1 MLCAR
6 CVRPAF
12 VARDSEAVATRHGG
26 GGRWTA
32 AVVVAAVAVGAC
44 SRSRTNIAA
53 PATTTTRPAP
63 TTSTT
68 VDPKQQVIAAY
79 ENYWKQYGRV
89 TSDPSGRPDDPVLLG
104 TVTAEFAKQMKLN
117 IFGLRQLH
125 RYTKGEVVV
134 HPQQVDIQGSTASLL
149 TCNRD
154 DSDQYDQNGN
164 DLSAHPGI
172 GKPMQAKAA
181 LVISVSGRWLVNQN
195 YLTGATCV
203 F

>member
-1 MLCAR
+1 MLC
-6 CVRPAF
+6 VGSTRPAF
-12 VARDSEAVATRHGG
+12 VARDSEAVATRPGG
-26 GGRWTA
+26 GGRWMA
-32 AVVVAAVAVGAC
+32 AVLVAALVPAAC
-44 SRSRTNIAA
+44 SRSRANIAA
-53 PATTTTRPAP
+53 PATTTTRDAP

-68 VDPKQQVIAAY
+68 VDPKQEVIAAY

-89 TSDPSGRPDDPVLLG
+89 ASDPGGRPDDPVLVG

-117 IFGLRQLH
+117 ILGLRLLH

-134 HPQQVDIQGSTASLL
+134 HPQSVDIQGSTASLL

-164 DLSAHPGI
+164 DLSAHPGT

-181 LVISVSGRWLVNQN
+181 LVLSVSGRWLVDQN
-195 YLTGATCV
+195 FLTGAACV